1 MISSSA
7 RFSVLQPVA
16 TGQEFRRVFSAMA
29 GDEPAVD
36 FLNFICY
43 KVSVL
48 VDNHRRRATKEA
60 HKAYEI

>member
-29 GDEPAVD
+29 EDEPAVD

-48 VDNHRRRATKEA
+48 IDKYRRKVTKRGV
-60 HKAYEI
+60 